1 MAFEGVGGRW
11 VIKLDRKVYLASLVG
26 GMGGRWMVMR
36 ASRV

>member
-11 VIKLDRKVYLASLVG
+11 VIKLDRKVYLSSLVG

>member
-1 MAFEGVGGRW
+1 MAFEGAGGRW

-26 GMGGRWMVMR
+26 GMGGRWMVML